1 MWGSGCSDGS
11 NQDRP
16 PGADGEASLYHD
28 DGETLAYERGDFWRA
43 QVRWDDGLE
52 LLTLGT
58 AAGRNEAP
66 SFAMARNALTGEE
79 IAIVRERVCAPVH
92 NDP

>member
-1 MWGSGCSDGS
+1 
-11 NQDRP
+11 
-16 PGADGEASLYHD
+16 
-28 DGETLAYERGDFWRA
+28 
-43 QVRWDDGLE
+43 VRWDDGLE